1 MADGGSWLSM
11 KDNLDLTVLLE
22 GDSQLYN
29 PYGVIAM
36 NPATQEHVRYIE
48 AMVFIAWVMSK

>member
-1 MADGGSWLSM
+1 M
-11 KDNLDLTVLLE
+11 KDNLDLTVLVE

-36 NPATQEHVRYIE
+36 NPATQEHIRYIE